1 VQQRHAT
8 ALWSASCVLSYLGRD
23 PPRAGAVLA
32 ERACALNPNAAMA
45 WM

>member
-1 VQQRHAT
+1 MQQRHAT

-23 PPRAGAVLA
+23 PRAGAVLA